1 MRSVRSLVACLAA
14 AALVAASCSRNGEVP
29 PTTTAVQTTRA
40 SAPSATTSSE
50 TPSPAAEPGIEQ
62 LDHLIFIV
70 QENRSFDH
78 YFGTF
83 PGADGI
89 DFRADGTPKA
99 CVPDPVLG
107 HCSRPYH
114 DTNQIQQGGPHDHP
128 AAVADIAGG
137 AMNGFVK
144 GALAHSTSCAY
155 ARFSP
160 SCAPFLG
167 PEQQP
172 DVLSYHTRADIPNYW
187 AYAKHYQLEDRM
199 FGPTDSWTLPAHL
212 FLVSAWSAFC
222 PDPSDPMS
230 CRSDLD
236 LSKPGQLHRYGRQPI
251 YAWTDITYLLHKAD
265 VSWAYYVGKGTC
277 VDPPCEDTKPGPYG
291 TTPSGK
297 NTLPGF
303 TTVNENDQLGNIE
316 WHTKFVRQA
325 ASGDLPSV
333 SWVIPGN
340 QASEHPGAGTP
351 ISAGQEYVTTMI
363 NAVMN
368 GPDWDSTAIFLTW
381 DDWGG
386 FYDHVEP
393 PVVDVNG
400 YGLRVPGI
408 VISPWVK
415 QGIDHQTL
423 SFDAYLKLIEDRF
436 LGGQRLDPA
445 TDGRPDSRPTVRE
458 DVPLL
463 GDLTDAFDFTQ
474 RPLPPLILDP
484 TP

>member
-1 MRSVRSLVACLAA
+1 MHAPLALIALTVWALMTVACFGNGGSEPARTD
-14 AALVAASCSRNGEVP
+14 VSEPPTSTVSPPAAS
-29 PTTTAVQTTRA
+29 A
-40 SAPSATTSSE
+40 
-50 TPSPAAEPGIEQ
+50 GIETI
-62 LDHLIFIV
+62 DHLIFIV

-89 DFRADGTPKA
+89 DFRGDGTPAA
-99 CVPDPVLG
+99 CVPDPILG

-114 DTNQIQQGGPHDHP
+114 DDNQIQEGGPHDNP
-128 AAVADIAGG
+128 AAITDINGG
-137 AMNGFVK
+137 AMDGFVK
-144 GALAHSTSCAY
+144 AALRHQSSCAY
-155 ARFSP
+155 DRFAP
-160 SCAPFLG
+160 DCQPFLG
-167 PEQQP
+167 PQQQP

-187 AYAKHYQLEDRM
+187 AYANRFQLQDRM
-199 FGPTDSWTLPAHL
+199 FAPTDSWTLPAHL
-212 FLVSAWSAFC
+212 FLVSAWSAYC

-230 CRSDLD
+230 CRSDID
-236 LSKPGQLHRYGRQPI
+236 LSKADQQHRYGRDPI

-265 VSWAYYVGKGTC
+265 VSWAYYVGRGTC
-277 VDPPCEDTKPGPYG
+277 VDPPCDDTRRGPYG

-303 TTVNENDQLGNIE
+303 TTVNENDQLGNIK
-316 WHTKFVRQA
+316 WHSEFLRKA
-325 ASGDLPSV
+325 EKGDLPSV
-333 SWVIPGN
+333 SWLAPGN
-340 QASEHPGAGTP
+340 LASEHPGSGTP
-351 ISAGQEYVTTMI
+351 ISDGQAYVTTMI
-363 NAVMN
+363 NAVMQ

-445 TDGRPDSRPTVRE
+445 TDGRPDPRPTVRE
-458 DVPLL
+458 DVALL
-463 GDLTDAFDFTQ
+463 GDLADAFDFTQ
-474 RPLPPLILDP
+474 DPLPPLILDP